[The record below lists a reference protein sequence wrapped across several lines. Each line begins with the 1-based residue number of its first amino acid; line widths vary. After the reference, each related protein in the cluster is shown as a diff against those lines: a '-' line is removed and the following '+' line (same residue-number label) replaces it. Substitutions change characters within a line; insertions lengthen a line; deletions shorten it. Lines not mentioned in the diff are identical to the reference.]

1 MSIDVHPTAIVDKN
15 AVLNDGVKVGPY
27 TVIESDTLIGENT
40 NIGSHV
46 LIAEGTRIGGKCQIF
61 KGAALG
67 LIPQDLKFHGEKTTL
82 EIGNDTIIREF
93 ATLNR
98 GTEASGVTLI
108 GNDSL
113 IMAYVHVAHD
123 CVIGNKVILANG
135 INMGGHVI
143 IEDHVTVGGM
153 TPIHQ
158 FVRIGRYSFI
168 GGGYRALKSI
178 PPYVIATGE
187 PMVYRTLNLIGLKR
201 NGFSRET
208 IKALSGAYKQIYGKN
223 SKLQEGLAALKSNDN
238 LIPEVKNIIEFF
250 EASTRGVIGSE

>member
-1 MSIDVHPTAIVDKN
+1 MSIDIHPTAIVDKN

-27 TVIESDTLIGENT
+27 TVIEQDTVIGENT
-40 NIGSHV
+40 NLGSHI
-46 LIAEGTRIGGKCQIF
+46 LIAEGTRIGEKCRVF

-67 LIPQDLKFHGEKTTL
+67 IIPQDLKFHGEKTTL
-82 EIGNDTIIREF
+82 EIGDNTTIREF

-98 GTEASGVTLI
+98 GTEALGATQI
-108 GNDSL
+108 GNNCL

-123 CVIGNKVILANG
+123 CVIGNKVILSNA

-158 FVRIGRYSFI
+158 FVRIGKYSFV

-178 PPYVIATGE
+178 PPYVIVAGE

-208 IKALSGAYKQIYGKN
+208 IKALSNAYKQIYDEN
-223 SKLQEGLAALKSNDN
+223 SKLQEGLANLKSNDN